1 VHDFDRTCEC
11 IAIAKSAESDSGK
24 TSRLTALLRGEN
36 NSLLECF
43 RGEVQWHGHGPE
55 AHFEGA
61 PNWRV
66 VIAKLES
73 FSEHLSR
80 ELIDKEQSG
89 GCENPHETFQIFF
102 DIAFEGHLLSPAELS
117 RCSAVSKSWT
127 QTVNTAS
134 EIMTDRDSLWVTR
147 DDIRAHDDVE
157 WKIQCFNNR
166 TGFYFLFP
174 RRDTK

>member
-1 VHDFDRTCEC
+1 MHDFDRTCEC

-43 RGEVQWHGHGPE
+43 RGEGQWHGHGPE

-73 FSEHLSR
+73 CSEHLSR

-89 GCENPHETFQIFF
+89 GCDNPHETFQIFF

-117 RCSAVSKSWT
+117 RCSAALQS
-127 QTVNTAS
+127 
-134 EIMTDRDSLWVTR
+134 
-147 DDIRAHDDVE
+147 
-157 WKIQCFNNR
+157 
-166 TGFYFLFP
+166 
-174 RRDTK
+174 RRVGHRQ